1 MKISGIDPDFINII
15 DYLDEKGYKPFA
27 SCDGV
32 LANHDSPEQ
41 VNDAYISFLE
51 SSKIVELMAKFSKD
65 PKFRVDI
72 SNSTKKNPYELYGN
86 EIEGNQYSVYFS
98 NKNGELTSHF
108 EDVIMQVEKE
118 NTSSNEVEKLGR
130 LSSILKD
137 DKNSNLHFNVSLNSR
152 MEPNT
157 LHISTKVEC
166 EKRDMDELINM
177 LYERFSEDEI
187 AVDFFSKRNTEFNI
201 LFSDEQ
207 FEQILEL
214 ISYSKS
220 IEGDIPILEENKNF
234 FSELFGRST
243 NSNEDTNTKFG
254 SESVRKI
261 VDTRR
266 ITNINKAYSNVKS
279 REIDIRD
286 NKGNIRDE

>member
-41 VNDAYISFLE
+41 VYEAYISFLE
-51 SSKIVELMAKFSKD
+51 SPKIVELMAKFSKD
-65 PKFRVDI
+65 AKFRIDI
-72 SNSTKKNPYELYGN
+72 GNSTHKNPYELYGN

-98 NKNGELTSHF
+98 NENGELTSHF

-118 NTSSNEVEKLGR
+118 SVSSNEVEKLGK

-137 DKNSNLHFNVSLNSR
+137 DENSNLYFNVSISSG
-152 MEPNT
+152 MEDNT
-157 LHISTKVEC
+157 LSISTKGDC

-187 AVDFFSKRNTEFNI
+187 AVDIFSKKNTQFNI
-201 LFSDEQ
+201 WFSDEQ

-220 IEGDIPILEENKNF
+220 IENDIPILKENRNF
-234 FSELFGRST
+234 WNELFGRST
-243 NSNEDTNTKFG
+243 NSNEENKSEFG
-254 SESVRKI
+254 RDSIRKI
-261 VDTRR
+261 VDARR
-266 ITNINKAYSNVKS
+266 VTNINQAYSNVKS
-279 REIDIRD
+279 TEIDTRN
-286 NKGNIRDE
+286 NKGNLRYE

>member
-15 DYLDEKGYKPFA
+15 DYLDKKGYKPFA

-41 VNDAYISFLE
+41 VDEAYISFLE
-51 SSKIVELMAKFSKD
+51 SPKIVELMAKFSKD
-65 PKFRVDI
+65 EKFIIKI
-72 SNSTKKNPYELYGN
+72 SNSTKKNTYELYGN
-86 EIEGNQYSVYFS
+86 EIEGNHYSVYFS
-98 NKNGELTSHF
+98 NENGELTSHF

-118 NTSSNEVEKLGR
+118 NVSSKEVEKIGR

-137 DKNSNLHFNVSLNSR
+137 DENSNLLFNVSISSR
-152 MEPNT
+152 MEPNK
-157 LHISTKVEC
+157 LSISTKGDC

-187 AVDFFSKRNTEFNI
+187 AVDIFSKRNTQFNI

-220 IEGDIPILEENKNF
+220 IENDIPILEENRNF
-234 FSELFGRST
+234 WNELFGRST
-243 NSNEDTNTKFG
+243 NSNEENKPEFG
-254 SESVRKI
+254 RDSIRKI

-266 ITNINKAYSNVKS
+266 VTNINQAYSNVKS
-279 REIDIRD
+279 TEIDTRN
-286 NKGNIRDE
+286 NKGNLRYE

>member
-32 LANHDSPEQ
+32 LANHDCPEQ
-41 VNDAYISFLE
+41 VDDAYISFLE

-65 PKFRVDI
+65 PKFTVSI

-86 EIEGNQYSVYFS
+86 KIEGNRYSVYFS

-118 NTSSNEVEKLGR
+118 NISSNEIEKLDR

-137 DKNSNLHFNVSLNSR
+137 DKNTNLNFDVSLNSR
-152 MEPNT
+152 MKPNK
-157 LHISTKVEC
+157 LHISTKGDC
-166 EKRDMDELINM
+166 EKRDMNELIDM

-187 AVDFFSKRNTEFNI
+187 AVDLFSKKITEFNI

-207 FEQILEL
+207 FEQILEV

-220 IEGDIPILEENKNF
+220 IEGDIPILEENF
-234 FSELFGRST
+234 FRKLFGRST

-279 REIDIRD
+279 TEIDTRD
-286 NKGNIRDE
+286 NKGNLRDE